1 MTTAPVLA
9 HVALSVT
16 DLDRAVRF
24 YTQTLGLREVP
35 RPDFGSPGAWL
46 AMDGA
51 MVHLAVVESIP
62 EPRDPFGHFALN
74 VPTQEVHRLA
84 SAVREAGGTL
94 FGEPGTLDQLGTTVT
109 VAFCCDTEGNRFELT
124 DAPPA

>member
-1 MTTAPVLA
+1 MTAAPALA

-24 YTQTLGLREVP
+24 YTEALGLREVP
-35 RPDFGSPGAWL
+35 RPDFGIPGAWL

-51 MVHLAVVESIP
+51 MVHLAVVDTIP

-74 VPTQEVHRLA
+74 VSADEVRRLA
-84 SAVREAGGTL
+84 TAVREAGGAVL
-94 FGEPGTLDQLGTTVT
+94 GEPGTSDQLGTPVT
-109 VAFCCDTEGNRFELT
+109 VAFCTDTEGNRFELT